1 MKLKF
6 LVCVALATLIFA
18 SCDDNTDGIGISL
31 VDNMD
36 HLEIST
42 DTFTVTTRS
51 IIADSVLSRNTT
63 AYLGKIRDPET
74 GAYITGNS
82 MIQFHTL
89 EDYSFPNADSIK
101 SKLDGLVVA
110 DSCEIRLYYTDFYG
124 DSLSAMKMTAYEME
138 KPMEDG
144 NFYSNFDPYKEGYVR
159 TNGIKV
165 NRIYSLTDLN
175 LTDSTRKDDGYTP
188 NIRIK
193 LNMQYTDKDGVAYN
207 NYGTYIMRKYYEH
220 PSYFKNSYNFIH
232 NVVPGFY
239 LKNISG
245 LGSMA
250 YINLSQL
257 NIYFRYETMTKSST
271 GKLDSL
277 VVYRGTTSFAGTE
290 EVLQTTTVTNDN
302 NTIAKLA
309 ADNTCTYL
317 KTPAGIFTEMTLP
330 IDDIMMNHKND
341 TINTA
346 KVSLT
351 RINNSVNSK
360 YSLGIPQKL
369 LMIPKDS
376 LYSFFKNEDIANFKS
391 SFITAYSSSTNT
403 YTFNNIS
410 GLVSAMYRSDRKS
423 ANWNKVILVPVTVS
437 TNTSGI
443 LTKVVHDMSLTS
455 TKLVGGT
462 TNPITLTIIY
472 SKFK

>member
-144 NFYSNFDPYKEGYVR
+144 NFYSNFDPVY
-159 TNGIKV
+159 
-165 NRIYSLTDLN
+165 
-175 LTDSTRKDDGYTP
+175 
-188 NIRIK
+188 
-193 LNMQYTDKDGVAYN
+193 
-207 NYGTYIMRKYYEH
+207 H
-220 PSYFKNSYNFIH
+220 PS
-232 NVVPGFY
+232 
-239 LKNISG
+239 
-245 LGSMA
+245 
-250 YINLSQL
+250 
-257 NIYFRYETMTKSST
+257 
-271 GKLDSL
+271 
-277 VVYRGTTSFAGTE
+277 
-290 EVLQTTTVTNDN
+290 
-302 NTIAKLA
+302 
-309 ADNTCTYL
+309 
-317 KTPAGIFTEMTLP
+317 LP
-330 IDDIMMNHKND
+330 CLH
-341 TINTA
+341 
-346 KVSLT
+346 
-351 RINNSVNSK
+351 
-360 YSLGIPQKL
+360 
-369 LMIPKDS
+369 
-376 LYSFFKNEDIANFKS
+376 
-391 SFITAYSSSTNT
+391 
-403 YTFNNIS
+403 
-410 GLVSAMYRSDRKS
+410 
-423 ANWNKVILVPVTVS
+423 
-437 TNTSGI
+437 
-443 LTKVVHDMSLTS
+443 
-455 TKLVGGT
+455 
-462 TNPITLTIIY
+462 
-472 SKFK
+472 